1 MVRLLLL
8 NSTSY
13 QVFEYSISYT
23 IGLGVGYRLD
33 RYDGLLVSVDSLNR
47 RKSLVLLEL
56 FGLALLPTI
65 KLIPLDLDQKQD
77 SVFVYLPQ
85 KSTFDIEIH
94 FLRDLLD
101 N

>member
-47 RKSLVLLEL
+47 RKPLVLLEL

-77 SVFVYLPQ
+77 LVFVYLPQ
-85 KSTFDIEIH
+85 NSTFDIEIY